1 MSFKEVKRQVL
12 DCLSVGNILHEQ
24 RGAIDV
30 KNLLVTGQVTED
42 KLSVVLA
49 RARGNEYELSYHHS
63 VPSIEVHIVKTR
75 YEGQDWYIKWY
86 YIEPNTVFISVH
98 H

>member
-1 MSFKEVKRQVL
+1 MGFKDVKRQVL
-12 DCLSVGNILHEQ
+12 DCLASGNILHEQ

-42 KLSVVLA
+42 EMSMLLA
-49 RARGNEYELSYHHS
+49 RAKGNEYELSHHHS
-63 VPSIEVHIVKTR
+63 VSSIDVHIVKTL
-75 YEGQDWYIKWY
+75 YEGQEWYIKWY
-86 YIEPNTVFISVH
+86 YIEPNSIFISVH